1 MYAGN
6 DNALYVGEVRHAR
19 YRPRTHRF
27 TYRVF
32 SAFLNVDD
40 IDAKRLNLKLLSIDR
55 FNLFSI
61 RRRDHGPKT
70 ARRFALSLRAYWP
83 KQGCKRR
90 KASIFCAIRACSV
103 SPLTR

>member
-1 MYAGN
+1 M
-6 DNALYVGEVRHAR
+6 HAID
-19 YRPRTHRF
+19 THRF

-40 IDAKRLNLKLLSIDR
+40 IDAERLNLKLSIDR

-61 RRRDHGPKT
+61 RRRDHGPKDGSPL
-70 ARRFALSLRAYWP
+70 RPSLRAYWP

-90 KASIFCAIRACSV
+90 KVSIFCAIRACSV

>member
-1 MYAGN
+1 MDAGN

-61 RRRDHGPKT
+61 RRRDHGPKDG
-70 ARRFALSLRAYWP
+70 APLRP
-83 KQGCKRR
+83 FIEGL
-90 KASIFCAIRACSV
+90 IG
-103 SPLTR
+103 